1 MLAHKNFIHNKIL
14 STEATLEFNELFLSI
29 VNLNDT
35 TNCNF
40 TKLDDK
46 NLQVKFQKCGL
57 KWKEISSFSE
67 GRCYTIEFIRNITIN
82 QTLDVILKFP
92 IKFVSKFCTSHR

>member
-1 MLAHKNFIHNKIL
+1 MYKKLIHNKIL

-40 TKLDDK
+40 TKLDEK
-46 NLQVKFQKCGL
+46 NLQINFQKCGL
-57 KWKEISSFSE
+57 KWKEINSFSE
-67 GRCYTIEFIRNITIN
+67 GRCYTIEFIRNITTEE
-82 QTLDVILKFP
+82 TLEVILKFP
-92 IKFVSKFCTSHR
+92 IKYVSKQFT